1 MNNTSLVRSF
11 FSQVDISDFL
21 DLFNLQPEVSFFVK
35 DLRGRFL
42 AINRR
47 GCEYCGVLD

>member
-11 FSQVDISDFL
+11 FSQIDVSELL
-21 DLFNLQPEVSFFVK
+21 DLFNLQPELNIFVK

-42 AINRR
+42 AINQ
-47 GCEYCGVLD
+47 